1 MYTFIYLVRESP
13 AVGWRAK
20 IKAKHFQLDLCVCD
34 VPKDA
39 KRNRNRNRVPSWLM
53 SQFPVVMSLHSSPP
67 PSQLVDFLINQHKKF
82 AAPTCN
88 FADKQIAKKLFT
100 QRIHGQLSLYQSLYT
115 YPHFSAHVC
124 VLEFVFECLWLLSF
138 MISLCFALK
147 RFI

>member
-1 MYTFIYLVRESP
+1 MRLRCAQRCETESESES
-13 AVGWRAK
+13 RA
-20 IKAKHFQLDLCVCD
+20 QLANVSISL
-34 VPKDA
+34 
-39 KRNRNRNRVPSWLM
+39 
-53 SQFPVVMSLHSSPP
+53 VMSLHSSPP

-88 FADKQIAKKLFT
+88 SADKQIAKKLFT
-100 QRIHGQLSLYQSLYT
+100 QRIHGQLSLSQSLYT